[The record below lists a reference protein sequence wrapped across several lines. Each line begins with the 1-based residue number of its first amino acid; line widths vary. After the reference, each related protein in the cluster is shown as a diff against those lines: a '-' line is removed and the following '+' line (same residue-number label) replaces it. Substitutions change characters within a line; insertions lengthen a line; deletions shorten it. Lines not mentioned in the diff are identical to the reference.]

1 MPRFDGTGPQ
11 GKGPKTGRGMG
22 SCVEDKTK
30 PVPFGRGRGLGRGF
44 GQGYQANIPQEKT
57 DKNS

>member
-22 SCVEDKTK
+22 LCAENEIKST
-30 PVPFGRGRGLGRGF
+30 PFGRGRGLRRGF
-44 GQGYQANIPQEKT
+44 SRGLRANIPQEKT
-57 DKNS
+57 GENS

>member
-22 SCVEDKTK
+22 NCNGDKPK
-30 PVPFGRGRGLGRGF
+30 SDDFGRGRGLGRGF
-44 GQGYQANIPQEKT
+44 GRGYGANINE
-57 DKNS
+57 DKKQNNS

>member
-22 SCVEDKTK
+22 DCNGDKPKSTD
-30 PVPFGRGRGLGRGF
+30 FGRGRGLGRGF
-44 GQGYQANIPQEKT
+44 GQGRGANQPQEK
-57 DKNS
+57 DEQNS